1 MKTFWDLFAESV
13 IIQGILALLTV
24 GAIIGLLFMGREVP
38 KELWALAGI
47 IIGFYFGAKTQQAV
61 QAYIRSQRL
70 D

>member
-13 IIQGILALLTV
+13 IIQGALAIITV
-24 GAIIGLLFMGREVP
+24 GAIIGLLFLGREVP
-38 KELWALAGI
+38 KELWALAGL

-61 QAYIRSQRL
+61 QAYIRSQRI

>member
-13 IIQGILALLTV
+13 IIQGILALVTV

-61 QAYIRSQRL
+61 QAYIRSRRL

>member
-1 MKTFWDLFAESV
+1 MRTFWQLFAESV
-13 IIQGILALLTV
+13 IIQGLLAMLTI
-24 GAIIGLLFMGREVP
+24 GAIIGLLFLGKEVP

-61 QAYIRSQRL
+61 QAYIRSQHT

>member
-1 MKTFWDLFAESV
+1 MRTFWTLLAESV
-13 IIQGILALLTV
+13 IIQGLLALSTV
-24 GAIIGLLFMGREVP
+24 GAIIGLLFLDKEVP

-61 QAYIRSQRL
+61 QAYIRSQRT

>member
-1 MKTFWDLFAESV
+1 MRTLWDLFAESV
-13 IIQGILALLTV
+13 IIQGLLALLTV
-24 GAIIGLLFMGREVP
+24 GAIIGLLFQGREVP

-61 QAYIRSQRL
+61 QSYIRSQQS

>member
-1 MKTFWDLFAESV
+1 MITFWDLLAESV

-24 GAIIGLLFMGREVP
+24 GAIIGLLFLGREVP

-47 IIGFYFGAKTQQAV
+47 VIGFYFGAKTQQAI
-61 QAYIRSQRL
+61 QAYIRSQRA

>member
-13 IIQGILALLTV
+13 IIQGILALFTV
-24 GAIIGLLFMGREVP
+24 GAIIVLLFMGREVP
-38 KELWALAGI
+38 KELWALSGI

-61 QAYIRSQRL
+61 QAYIRSQHT

>member
-1 MKTFWDLFAESV
+1 
-13 IIQGILALLTV
+13 
-24 GAIIGLLFMGREVP
+24 MGRDVP

-61 QAYIRSQRL
+61 QSYIRSQRL